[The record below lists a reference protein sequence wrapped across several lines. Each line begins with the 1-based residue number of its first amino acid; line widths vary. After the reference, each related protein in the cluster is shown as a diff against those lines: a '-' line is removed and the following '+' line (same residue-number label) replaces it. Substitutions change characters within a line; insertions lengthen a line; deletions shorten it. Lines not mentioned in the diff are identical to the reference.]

1 MLLPY
6 LVQHQCQ
13 QNRPQMTKC
22 NDKLQ
27 GSVATYLRCGGVVD
41 NQIEKGLLLSVWV
54 KNVYLAKLQEKQRG
68 CLMHFTC
75 LANTLLKDEES
86 AWDNHD
92 IVLSAAEAAAVQ
104 GYGTSTAPFI
114 ISVRMIWVTL
124 SRRLTS
130 RLRTRQTHRGIASTA
145 SDDRYSAAHQT
156 YTLSIS
162 SF

>member
-1 MLLPY
+1 MLLHY
-6 LVQHQCQ
+6 LVKHQCQ

-27 GSVATYLRCGGVVD
+27 GRVATYLRCGGVVN

-68 CLMHFTC
+68 CLMHFAC

-92 IVLSAAEAAAVQ
+92 IVLSEAAAVQ

-124 SRRLTS
+124 SRRLAS
-130 RLRTRQTHRGIASTA
+130 RPRTWPTHRVIASTA
-145 SDDRYSAAHQT
+145 SDDRYSAAHQK